1 MFLNKRKVSDMQQ
14 DDERLMNSEMAL
26 ANHEK
31 MLDEL
36 NQVIIEQ
43 SKVIEKLVR
52 QNQYLLNLAESDTVK
67 PQSEETPPP
76 HY

>member
-1 MFLNKRKVSDMQQ
+1 MQQ
-14 DDERLMNSEMAL
+14 DDERLMNIEMTL

-43 SKVIEKLVR
+43 SKVIEKLIR